1 MKNEVTHD
9 IPTITMEE
17 MSIIEWG
24 LNSLLF
30 VANPFQ
36 REKIE
41 KLLEKLNDC

>member
-30 VANPFQ
+30 VAKPFQ